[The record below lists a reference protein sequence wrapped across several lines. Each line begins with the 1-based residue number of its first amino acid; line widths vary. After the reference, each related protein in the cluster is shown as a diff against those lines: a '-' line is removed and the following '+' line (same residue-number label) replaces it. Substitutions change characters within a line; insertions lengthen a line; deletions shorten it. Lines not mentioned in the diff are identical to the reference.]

1 VIKDV
6 ETLLDQIDAKEESS
20 LVKKEEVYTY

>member
-20 LVKKEEVYTY
+20 LIKKEEVFTY